1 MDEQE
6 NAIMN
11 EAGHNNEDE
20 LQKDEDYLKDDDD
33 DDFARKL
40 GGIFSWLVTCIRRS
54 VESCL

>member
-11 EAGHNNEDE
+11 EAGHSNEDE

-40 GGIFSWLVTCIRRS
+40 GGIFS
-54 VESCL
+54 